1 MNMRLV
7 RALNVLMEM
16 KFVAQDTEI
25 HIAVNKGK
33 SIKKKD
39 TLFECDIMVREAK
52 QIFGKLGIS
61 LNQIRTLRGTEIPE
75 FWFML
80 EYEE

>member
-1 MNMRLV
+1 MRLV
-7 RALNVLMEM
+7 RALNMLMEM
-16 KFVAQDTEI
+16 KFVTEDTEI

-33 SIKKKD
+33 SIEKKD

-52 QIFGKLGIS
+52 HFFGKLGIS